1 MTLVWPVLLIAV
13 ALAGLGLAYW
23 AVRGQRIDLYA
34 PADLERYAQPV
45 DLAAFQALLDPANE
59 AFVRENLLPR
69 EVRDFQRRRCRVAA
83 AYVRRV
89 AQNAAVLT
97 RLAELARTSGEP
109 ETARAGA
116 ELANAA
122 LQLRLLA
129 LLSYARLRLELIL
142 PAAPDPIRRVAGLAL
157 AKYEALA
164 DRASNVAARLEP
176 ASAMRCARALY
187 SR

>member
-1 MTLVWPVLLIAV
+1 MTLFWPVLLIAV
-13 ALAGLGLAYW
+13 AFAGLGLAYW
-23 AVRGQRIDLYA
+23 AVRGQRVDLYA

-59 AFVRENLLPR
+59 ACLRASLSPR
-69 EVRDFQRRRCRVAA
+69 EVRAFERRRRRVAA

-89 AQNAAVLT
+89 ARNAAVLT
-97 RLAELARTSGEP
+97 RLAELARTSGEF

-129 LLSYARLRLELIL
+129 LLSYARLRLEMVY
-142 PAAPDPIRRVAGLAL
+142 PAAPDSIRRVAGLAL

-164 DRASNVAARLEP
+164 DRASNLAARLDP
-176 ASAMRCARALY
+176 ASAMRCSRALY